1 MQSLNRVVLG
11 QDPCLDP
18 RGAGGSK
25 VIHRGL
31 QEHEAKPETL
41 ERGRD
46 LQADSLSRNI
56 PPIADFSD

>member
-1 MQSLNRVVLG
+1 MILG

-18 RGAGGSK
+18 SGAGGSK

-31 QEHEAKPETL
+31 QEHEAKPEPL

-46 LQADSLSRNI
+46 LQTDGLSWNI